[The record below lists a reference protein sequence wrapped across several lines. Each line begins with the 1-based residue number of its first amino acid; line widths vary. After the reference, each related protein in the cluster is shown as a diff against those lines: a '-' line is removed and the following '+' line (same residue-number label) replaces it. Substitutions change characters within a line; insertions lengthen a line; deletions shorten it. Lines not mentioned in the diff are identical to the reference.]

1 MQAAPKEKP
10 STVTET
16 DMAWCNENDLVPRAI
31 LLQLLLAQ
39 ITFVE
44 AESEQNGDL
53 ASKTRNDP
61 QSHRTLPSVRM
72 LGPRNSSWPPLPA
85 CLGTGDRRLSG
96 QM

>member
-16 DMAWCNENDLVPRAI
+16 DMAWCNENDLVSRAI
-31 LLQLLLAQ
+31 LFQLLLAQ

-44 AESEQNGDL
+44 TESEQNGDQ

-61 QSHRTLPSVRM
+61 
-72 LGPRNSSWPPLPA
+72 
-85 CLGTGDRRLSG
+85 
-96 QM
+96 